1 MRPSVP
7 GIPSDDGRAGL
18 ALGRIGLVLH
28 PTRQLSETLEEIEA
42 WAAARGVELVQ
53 VEAHWPTRPELPT
66 AAATTCQMVLALG
79 GDGTTL
85 AALHAGAKASRP
97 VMGVARGS
105 LGVLTSVPASEV
117 SEALDH
123 VEAGRFGLKALPA
136 LRAQVSGGGRGLRAI
151 NDLAVVRRGPG
162 QVITSVRADGVLY
175 ARFAGD
181 GVVVATQVGSS
192 GYTMAGGG
200 PLLAP
205 GAEGMVLTPLV
216 THGGNVPP
224 LVVGNAARLVLEV
237 HAGRSAA
244 ELECDGRP
252 VELVPETLVVSLGE
266 DYASVIQLPDEE
278 PLITGLRHR
287 RLIEDAPR
295 IRAQDD
301 RAAAAQEAA
310 AVTGLEP
317 PPPGSA
323 R

>member
-1 MRPSVP
+1 M
-7 GIPSDDGRAGL
+7 
-18 ALGRIGLVLH
+18 
-28 PTRQLSETLEEIEA
+28 
-42 WAAARGVELVQ
+42 
-53 VEAHWPTRPELPT
+53 
-66 AAATTCQMVLALG
+66 
-79 GDGTTL
+79 
-85 AALHAGAKASRP
+85 
-97 VMGVARGS
+97 
-105 LGVLTSVPASEV
+105 
-117 SEALDH
+117 
-123 VEAGRFGLKALPA
+123 
-136 LRAQVSGGGRGLRAI
+136 
-151 NDLAVVRRGPG
+151 VRRGPG

-192 GYTMAGGG
+192 GYTMARRRSSRGSRAPKKSCR

-295 IRAQDD
+295 IRAEDD